1 MVQIVAFCILE
12 FGAKKHLQ
20 LRLHDTEYQ
29 ACDLYYIHGMR
40 ALTGLPT
47 IGASAGRMVMGAEC
61 L

>member
-29 ACDLYYIHGMR
+29 ACDLYYIYGMR
-40 ALTGLPT
+40 ALTGQCGLPT
-47 IGASAGRMVMGAEC
+47 IGALAAK
-61 L
+61 LL